1 MKHLLRFTPPYLGK
15 INFVGLLC
23 SLFLL
28 AACHSDDNEPIPA
41 DDEPQAV
48 TLTIN
53 LEDAYTRAISEDE
66 DNTLT
71 RLLIQMADNDVL
83 QTDIKT
89 INLTSGQTTATA
101 DYELY
106 ASHEYTFLLWAD
118 DGSYTYTD
126 LTAITLKDN
135 LSDTQAGL
143 SYAATATWDG
153 SSANIPVT
161 LTHVASKVTL
171 KTTTNVWAGNTLTL
185 TVPQASTVYNVQTG
199 TATDTTEE
207 YEHSIITTDITASE
221 ASPVELFSFYVL
233 AADAWQDLTLSCNG
247 GSITVPVN
255 LSGGKHVTLTGD
267 VGGMTEEIP
276 TSSTLDVSF
285 GAWDDF
291 IFELDNLL
299 TDATMASASLAG
311 AGTKDDPYLINNPA
325 DLKRYMNDITYRNGK
340 YTRLNTDIQIITD
353 NWTPMDVLFGA
364 TFDGG
369 GHTISGEIKYKGGES
384 GTVTAGV
391 FGLVTFESTI
401 CNLNVSANISVTP
414 TGTDP
419 SSFSAGGIAGMLR
432 ENSTITGCTYSGALT
447 VTGTS
452 QNNIAIGGIAGESNG
467 TISGCT
473 FSGTIDATG
482 ASATLIKKVGGI
494 VGDNNGTLDDTNK
507 DEGIV
512 KQ

>member
-1 MKHLLRFTPPYLGK
+1 M
-15 INFVGLLC
+15 GLLC

-28 AACHSDDNEPIPA
+28 AACHSDDNEPILA

-66 DNTLT
+66 DNALT
-71 RLLIQMADNDVL
+71 RLLIQMVDNTAS

-106 ASHEYTFLLWAD
+106 ASHSYTFLLWAD
-118 DGSYTYTD
+118 DGSYNAED
-126 LTAITLKDN
+126 LTNITLKDN

-153 SSANIPVT
+153 TSANIPVT

-171 KTTTNVWAGNTLTL
+171 KTTTATWAGNTLTL
-185 TVPQASTVYNVQTG
+185 TVPQASKGYNVQTG

-221 ASPVELFSFYVL
+221 TSPVELFSFYVL
-233 AADAWQDLTLSCNG
+233 AADAWQDLTLSCDG

-255 LSGGKHVTLTGD
+255 LSGGKHITLTGD

-291 IFELDNLL
+291 TFELDNLL

-311 AGTKDDPYLINNPA
+311 AGTEDDPYLINNPA
-325 DLKRYMNDITYRNGK
+325 DFKRYMNDVTYRNGK

-353 NWTPMDVLFGA
+353 NWTPMDVFFGA

-369 GHTISGEIKYKGGES
+369 GHTISGEIKYKVES
-384 GTVTAGV
+384 ITVTAGV

-414 TGTDP
+414 TGTAT
-419 SSFSAGGIAGMLR
+419 STFSAGGIAGKLQG
-432 ENSTITGCTYSGALT
+432 NNTITGCTYSGTLT

-452 QNNIAIGGIAGESNG
+452 QGNIAIGGIAGSSDG

-482 ASATLIKKVGGI
+482 ASATLNKEVGGI